1 MVTSGGLEKRGWYW
15 YTVRIRP
22 LLFHPYGCFRY
33 TKFAYFR
40 GMVTTVEQKLEAV
53 LFFSGEAETRDR
65 LARLLDVSLEELDT
79 AVRLLTASLASRGIR
94 LLAMN
99 EQLELVTAPETSDVV
114 TRVRKQELARD
125 LGKAGNET
133 MAIILYRGL
142 STRAEIEYVRGV
154 NCAFVLRNLLI
165 RGLIERVHHETRART
180 MVYRATPEALEHLGI
195 TRIEDLPEYTKV
207 RAELARFEAGEDT
220 ASRDSGGPQDAPGTT
235 GQ

>member
-1 MVTSGGLEKRGWYW
+1 MVTSVGVGETGIVLVHC
-15 YTVRIRP
+15 THSPAALSSVRV
-22 LLFHPYGCFRY
+22 FSVHE
-33 TKFAYFR
+33 FAYFR
-40 GMVTTVEQKLEAV
+40 GMVTTVEQRLEAV

-133 MAIILYRGL
+133 MAIILYRGP

-220 ASRDSGGPQDAPGTT
+220 ASRDSGGPQGAPDTT